1 LEEVCKLY
9 GNHIQTPDRKI
20 VLENVPQL
28 YLTTDSALL
37 RRVVG
42 NMVLNAM
49 EATPSGG
56 TVTVAVN
63 SGREEVEVSVTNRGE
78 MPRDVQLNMFKRSF
92 STKSPSDRGIGT
104 YSMKLFGERYLG
116 GKVDFRC
123 VNGYTTFFIKL
134 SLAEPDCVREVPMR
148 VLEDTPTISPG
159 TLKSTTSRGDCM
171 SEFVMFNQEI
181 ERVALSIGIPPCPG
195 ILQELTEEL
204 KKADPDFSK
213 VEKLLLRD
221 VALSATLIKTIN
233 SPLYD
238 LRTKIGSVSQAVD
251 LLGLSRLTDAISN
264 LVIKN
269 VFAAKNDKVNMERY
283 WDSSAKLA
291 LSTMHLAKRIPGLN
305 KDDAYTYGLFQNCG
319 VPILMQR
326 FPDYKETLHKANNL
340 SEGKF
345 TAVEDDAHGTDH
357 ATVSYLMTKSW
368 NLPEVTA
375 SAIQFHHEYDMLSDS
390 QTKLHSDSKN
400 LIALG
405 LLADHAIHLSSGS
418 NKNFSLEWTK
428 GGALALAQLDLSYAD
443 FADICE
449 DIAHLI
455 E

>member
-1 LEEVCKLY
+1 M
-9 GNHIQTPDRKI
+9 
-20 VLENVPQL
+20 
-28 YLTTDSALL
+28 A
-37 RRVVG
+37 
-42 NMVLNAM
+42 
-49 EATPSGG
+49 
-56 TVTVAVN
+56 
-63 SGREEVEVSVTNRGE
+63 EVEMVS
-78 MPRDVQLNMFKRSF
+78 
-92 STKSPSDRGIGT
+92 
-104 YSMKLFGERYLG
+104 
-116 GKVDFRC
+116 
-123 VNGYTTFFIKL
+123 
-134 SLAEPDCVREVPMR
+134 
-148 VLEDTPTISPG
+148 
-159 TLKSTTSRGDCM
+159 
-171 SEFVMFNQEI
+171 QEI

-195 ILQELTEEL
+195 ILLELTEET
-204 KKADPDFSK
+204 KNNEPDFSK

-221 VALSATLIKTIN
+221 VALSAILIKTIN
-233 SPLYD
+233 SPFYG
-238 LRTKIGSVSQAVD
+238 LRTKISSVSQAV
-251 LLGLSRLTDAISN
+251 GLVGIPMVTSAISN
-264 LVIKN
+264 LVLKN
-269 VFAAKNDKVNMERY
+269 VFADIKDHINMERY

-291 LSTMHLAKRIPGLN
+291 LSTMHLAKKIPGLN

-340 SEGKF
+340 SEGIF
-345 TAVEDDAHGTDH
+345 TTVEDEAHGTDH

-368 NLPEVTA
+368 NLPEVIT

-428 GGALALAQLDLSYAD
+428 GGALALAQLDLSYSD

>member
-1 LEEVCKLY
+1 M
-9 GNHIQTPDRKI
+9 
-20 VLENVPQL
+20 
-28 YLTTDSALL
+28 A
-37 RRVVG
+37 
-42 NMVLNAM
+42 
-49 EATPSGG
+49 
-56 TVTVAVN
+56 
-63 SGREEVEVSVTNRGE
+63 EVEMVS
-78 MPRDVQLNMFKRSF
+78 
-92 STKSPSDRGIGT
+92 
-104 YSMKLFGERYLG
+104 
-116 GKVDFRC
+116 
-123 VNGYTTFFIKL
+123 
-134 SLAEPDCVREVPMR
+134 
-148 VLEDTPTISPG
+148 
-159 TLKSTTSRGDCM
+159 
-171 SEFVMFNQEI
+171 QEI

-195 ILQELTEEL
+195 ILLELTEET
-204 KKADPDFSK
+204 KNIEPDFSK

-221 VALSATLIKTIN
+221 VALSAILIKTIN
-233 SPLYD
+233 SSYYGLG
-238 LRTKIGSVSQAVD
+238 TKISSVSQAV
-251 LLGLSRLTDAISN
+251 GLVGIPMVTSAISN
-264 LVIKN
+264 LVLKN
-269 VFAAKNDKVNMERY
+269 VFADIKDHINMERY

-291 LSTMHLAKRIPGLN
+291 LSTMHLAKKIPGLN

-340 SEGKF
+340 SEGIF
-345 TAVEDDAHGTDH
+345 TTVEDEAHGTDH

-368 NLPEVTA
+368 NLPEVIT

-428 GGALALAQLDLSYAD
+428 GGALALAQLDLSYSD

>member
-1 LEEVCKLY
+1 MAEIE
-9 GNHIQTPDRKI
+9 
-20 VLENVPQL
+20 
-28 YLTTDSALL
+28 
-37 RRVVG
+37 
-42 NMVLNAM
+42 MV
-49 EATPSGG
+49 S
-56 TVTVAVN
+56 
-63 SGREEVEVSVTNRGE
+63 
-78 MPRDVQLNMFKRSF
+78 
-92 STKSPSDRGIGT
+92 
-104 YSMKLFGERYLG
+104 
-116 GKVDFRC
+116 
-123 VNGYTTFFIKL
+123 
-134 SLAEPDCVREVPMR
+134 
-148 VLEDTPTISPG
+148 
-159 TLKSTTSRGDCM
+159 
-171 SEFVMFNQEI
+171 QEI

-195 ILQELTEEL
+195 ILLELTEET
-204 KKADPDFSK
+204 KNNEPDFSK

-221 VALSATLIKTIN
+221 VALSAILIKTIN
-233 SPLYD
+233 SPFYG
-238 LRTKIGSVSQAVD
+238 LRTKISSVSQAV
-251 LLGLSRLTDAISN
+251 GLVGIPMVTSAISN
-264 LVIKN
+264 LVLKN
-269 VFAAKNDKVNMERY
+269 VFADIKDHINMERY

-291 LSTMHLAKRIPGLN
+291 LSTMHLAKKIPGLN

-340 SEGKF
+340 SEGIF
-345 TAVEDDAHGTDH
+345 TTVEDEVHGTDH

-368 NLPEVTA
+368 NLPEVIT

-428 GGALALAQLDLSYAD
+428 GGALALAQLDLSYSD